1 MYKSCLICCWSH
13 LQIQL
18 DKHFGSHHH
27 GPWQDGPPRH
37 DPTRIAPQG
46 TCALYGIDC
55 RVVRW
60 HHPDT
65 SKVVWLNWFMG
76 EIDPKKQQSLGTNG
90 EMKENH
96 ITRRKVPS
104 FVSMPMAQRH
114 QLYSWLDPMWTM
126 WMGRSDLVCVPLAR
140 LQDIFVTKDSVIFHY
155 STQIVV
161 PFKMSLLYLSLQPCP
176 MLACCGWLLYPIP
189 MPSPHPWLLLG
200 SGEPEFHCTGQGCR
214 TFQGQFFSIIHIL
227 SEMWKDQ
234 KDLPRK
240 G

>member
-1 MYKSCLICCWSH
+1 MARWKKITSH
-13 LQIQL
+13 GVNPNGTAASVIQL
-18 DKHFGSHHH
+18 TRSYVNTVDGTVGFG
-27 GPWQDGPPRH
+27 
-37 DPTRIAPQG
+37 
-46 TCALYGIDC
+46 LY
-55 RVVRW
+55 W
-60 HHPDT
+60 
-65 SKVVWLNWFMG
+65 
-76 EIDPKKQQSLGTNG
+76 
-90 EMKENH
+90 
-96 ITRRKVPS
+96 
-104 FVSMPMAQRH
+104 
-114 QLYSWLDPMWTM
+114 
-126 WMGRSDLVCVPLAR
+126 CVPLAR

-161 PFKMSLLYLSLQPCP
+161 PFKMSLPYLSLRPCP